1 MRVLVCDKLADSAVQ
16 AMRNAGLEVVV
27 KTGMTPE
34 ELVATVPEF
43 HVALV
48 RSATKFRKPAI
59 DAATDMKLIVR
70 GGVGLDNIDVEY
82 AEAKGIKVMNTPAA
96 SSASVAELALGF
108 MFALARSIPQATASM
123 KAGKWEK
130 KQFEGIELAGKT
142 LGVIGAGRIGA
153 ELIKRANALGMHCI
167 FYRRT
172 PTEMAGA
179 RQVPLEELLRTS
191 DFISMHVPLTPET
204 ANMLSR
210 EQFAM
215 MKDGVYIVHCGRGG
229 TVDEEAL
236 LEALNSGKVAGAAL
250 DVFAEEPTS
259 NMALISHPN
268 VICSP
273 HIGAQTKEAQD
284 RVGDEVASI
293 VIEFAKA
300 HAG

>member
-1 MRVLVCDKLADSAVQ
+1 MKVLVCDKLADSAVQ
-16 AMRNAGLEVVV
+16 AMREAGLEVVV

-34 ELVATVPEF
+34 ELVATVPGF
-43 HVALV
+43 HVAIV

-153 ELIKRANALGMHCI
+153 ELIKRANALGMNCI

-172 PTEMAGA
+172 PTEMPGA

-250 DVFAEEPTS
+250 DVFAEEPTN
-259 NMALISHPN
+259 NMALVSHPN

-284 RVGDEVASI
+284 RVGDEVVSI

>member
-1 MRVLVCDKLADSAVQ
+1 MKVLVCDKLADSAVQ

-34 ELVATVPEF
+34 ELVATVPGF
-43 HVALV
+43 HVAIV

-153 ELIKRANALGMHCI
+153 ELIKRANALGMNCI

-172 PTEMAGA
+172 PTEMPGA

-250 DVFAEEPTS
+250 DVFAEEPTN
-259 NMALISHPN
+259 NMALVSHPN